1 MKVTQA
7 LIFAVLA
14 FQANAFLDN
23 QETNQEVTQTGGGGG
38 NGGDNKQEGGNGGDA
53 AQSVSSVLTAI
64 LFLRFETT
72 FRVRSW
78 LSGRRLHGTIFPYRL
93 SLHLSAIC

>member
-53 AQSVSSVLTAI
+53 AQSVSSVPTENP
-64 LFLRFETT
+64 FHCFETT
-72 FRVRSW
+72 FQVPSW
-78 LSGRRLHGTIFPYRL
+78 LPGQGLQSTASPSPI
-93 SLHLSAIC
+93 